1 LSTLIC
7 IITLV
12 ELHLK
17 FFDVPEKTAV
27 KAFDE
32 SLTWVLLILSN
43 FFFTVGSWVFI
54 RYFLSQIAFSN
65 YLFVFDRATLLICIM
80 PMLHGFCRAFKEPI
94 PPPLL
99 PSWRHF
105 RTDEL
110 LGSWLF
116 FIAMLPAIPYSLVFI
131 KYNPHRMAYWGVF
144 FAALLS
150 VGASG
155 FFVYTSYPSTGIGKD
170 GEIRIVS
177 PYIVW
182 MMGKNSRI
190 RKHVE
195 TDWLAACWFFY
206 WSSWLLVLGSYLLLC
221 MADNDRQIFVYLTR

>member
-1 LSTLIC
+1 
-7 IITLV
+7 
-12 ELHLK
+12 
-17 FFDVPEKTAV
+17 
-27 KAFDE
+27 
-32 SLTWVLLILSN
+32 
-43 FFFTVGSWVFI
+43 
-54 RYFLSQIAFSN
+54 
-65 YLFVFDRATLLICIM
+65 
-80 PMLHGFCRAFKEPI
+80 
-94 PPPLL
+94 
-99 PSWRHF
+99 
-105 RTDEL
+105 
-110 LGSWLF
+110 
-116 FIAMLPAIPYSLVFI
+116 MLPAIPYSLVFI

-144 FAALLS
+144 IASLLS

-221 MADNDRQIFVYLTR
+221 MADNDRQIFVYLTRWQRIIWPIWYIFFLAPSNSSLLFLSSFCLPCGFNWWRWQLRRQ